1 MGFCEVVAASS
12 FNDVSIYLVMS
23 GETIILSVAFLDM
36 VIPEFQ
42 VSVSKARAIVVLAE
56 DGNADQ
62 VSYLSA

>member
-1 MGFCEVVAASS
+1 LGFCEVVAASS

-36 VIPEFQ
+36 VMPEFQ